1 MSMRFQAHLSGLT
14 TYIELCDESCRNS
27 PFSLIRKQRLIYTFF
42 FERKPW
48 GNAPPSRQ
56 QEIYIKKE
64 EAKLQRGG
72 TYVRPNQW
80 LGNERGQAKKKQQT
94 RLQGLGREGRG
105 QQSNRAALHGKLQST
120 KPKFDRRMT
129 SDMHLASC

>member
-1 MSMRFQAHLSGLT
+1 M
-14 TYIELCDESCRNS
+14 
-27 PFSLIRKQRLIYTFF
+27 P
-42 FERKPW
+42 PW
-48 GNAPPSRQ
+48 Q

-120 KPKFDRRMT
+120 KPKFDQRMT